1 MSKYEE
7 GVDLY
12 SIGKAMMRASQYE
25 EMFYDMEKDRDE
37 WRNRC
42 MELLDQSTQHNAA
55 MVDGLL
61 SVALKMGES
70 K

>member
-7 GVDLY
+7 GADLY

-25 EMFYDMEKDRDE
+25 EMYYDMEKDRDE
-37 WRNRC
+37 WRDRY
-42 MELLDQSTQHNAA
+42 MELLNQSTEHNAA
-55 MVDGLL
+55 MVGGLL
-61 SVALKMGES
+61 SVAIKMGEA

>member
-1 MSKYEE
+1 MRKHEE

-25 EMFYDMEKDRDE
+25 EMYYEMEKDRDD
-37 WRNRC
+37 WRDRY
-42 MELLDQSTQHNAA
+42 MELLNQSTEHNAA
-55 MVDGLL
+55 MIGGLL
-61 SVALKMGES
+61 SVAIKMGES

>member
-7 GVDLY
+7 GVELY

-25 EMFYDMEKDRDE
+25 EMYYDMERDRDE
-37 WRNRC
+37 WRNRY
-42 MELLDQSTQHNAA
+42 MELLDQSTQHNVA
-55 MVDGLL
+55 MVGGLL
-61 SVALKMGES
+61 SVALKIGES